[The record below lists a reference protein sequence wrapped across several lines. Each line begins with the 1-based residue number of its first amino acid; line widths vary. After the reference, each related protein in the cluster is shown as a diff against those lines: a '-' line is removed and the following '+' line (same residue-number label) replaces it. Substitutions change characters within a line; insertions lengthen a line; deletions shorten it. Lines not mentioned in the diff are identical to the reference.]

1 MNKKTYTILDKI
13 CERKR
18 IEVESRKSK
27 ISIDKILELAKN
39 VPIKNSFKNALKK
52 NERIPAIIAELKKA
66 SPSAGLIRE
75 NFDYKNLSQSLEN
88 AGANAMS
95 VLTES
100 EFFLG
105 NDEYLKEV
113 SSVVKIPLIR
123 KDFIFDEYQICEA
136 KVLGASAI
144 LLIAT
149 MLSDEEFKK
158 LYSFAKE
165 LNLDVLA
172 EAHDEEEIERLVS
185 CGADIIG
192 VNSRNLKTFETNLET
207 GAKLLSKIPNEIIK
221 VSESAL
227 CCYEDLLYVGECG
240 ADAVLIGTALM
251 SKENPAQELKKLLGR
266 E

>member
-1 MNKKTYTILDKI
+1 MKTILDKI

-18 IEVESRKSK
+18 IEIEDRKSK
-27 ISIDKILELAKN
+27 ISFNDMMDFAEKTSTKI
-39 VPIKNSFKNALKK
+39 SFKNALKK
-52 NERIPAIIAELKKA
+52 TEKLPAVIAELKKA

-75 NFDYKNLSQSLEN
+75 SFEHKSLAQSLEN
-88 AGANAMS
+88 AGASALS
-95 VLTES
+95 VLTER

-105 NDEYLKEV
+105 KDEYLKDV
-113 SSVVKIPLIR
+113 SQLVKIPLLR

-144 LLIAT
+144 LLIAA
-149 MLSDEEFKK
+149 MLNNEEFKK
-158 LYSFAKE
+158 LFKFAKK

-172 EAHDEEEIERLVS
+172 EAHDENEIERLVS
-185 CGADIIG
+185 CGSDIIG
-192 VNSRNLKTFETNLET
+192 VNSRNLKTFETNLEV
-207 GAKLLSKIPNEIIK
+207 GAELLSKIPNGIVR

-227 CCYEDLLYVGECG
+227 QSHQDLLYVGECG

-251 SKENPAQELKKLLGR
+251 NKNHPAQELKKILGK